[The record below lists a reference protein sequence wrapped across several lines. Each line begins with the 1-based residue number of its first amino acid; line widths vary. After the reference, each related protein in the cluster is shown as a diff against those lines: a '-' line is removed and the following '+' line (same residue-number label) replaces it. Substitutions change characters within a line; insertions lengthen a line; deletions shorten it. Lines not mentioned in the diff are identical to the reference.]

1 MAFKTEAFVLRI
13 RPFVEA
19 DRIYD
24 LFTPQE
30 GVISVVLRSAARSRS
45 KLAGHLMPFNKVK
58 VMIGRGKMDHM
69 AGAVV
74 LENYSNLRADLKS
87 MSLASSV
94 VELFLSDRSMGQKFR
109 EFSLL
114 EHIFTILDHKGIS
127 MNKKMILVRA
137 FLWKYLAIAGWQ
149 PRFQQGKN
157 IESDGIMYMEH
168 DYNKSIPIS
177 GELFDFL
184 QFIIKSD
191 WPQLINLS
199 IDKHLNKEWLRI
211 SKIYYQS
218 IFEQPSKSLK
228 LFIYG

>member
-1 MAFKTEAFVLRI
+1 MAFKTEAFVLRS
-13 RPFVEA
+13 RPFREA

-24 LFTPQE
+24 IFTPQE

-74 LENYSNLRADLKS
+74 LENYGNLRTDLKS

-94 VELFLSDRSMGQKFR
+94 VELFLYDRSMGQKFR
-109 EFSLL
+109 EFSLM
-114 EHIFTILDHKGIS
+114 EHIFIILNHQGITMS
-127 MNKKMILVRA
+127 KKMMLVRA
-137 FLWKYLAIAGWQ
+137 FLWKYLSIAGWQ
-149 PRFQQGKN
+149 PRFRSGKHPSN
-157 IESDGIMYMEH
+157 EGMMYMEH
-168 DYNKSIPIS
+168 DHSKSVPIS

-184 QFIIKSD
+184 QFIIQSD

-199 IDKHLNKEWLRI
+199 VDSQINKEWLRI
-211 SKIYYQS
+211 SRIYYQS
-218 IFEQPSKSLK
+218 ILERPSKSLK

>member
-1 MAFKTEAFVLRI
+1 MAFKTEAFVLRS
-13 RPFVEA
+13 RPFREA

-24 LFTPQE
+24 IFTPQE

-69 AGAVV
+69 AGAIV
-74 LENYSNLRADLKS
+74 LENYGNLRGDIKS
-87 MSLASSV
+87 MSLASSI
-94 VELFLSDRSMGQKFR
+94 VELFLSDRSMGQKFV
-109 EFSLL
+109 EFSLM
-114 EHIFTILDHKGIS
+114 EHIFVILNHQEIS

-137 FLWKYLAIAGWQ
+137 FLWKYLSVAGWQ
-149 PRFQQGKN
+149 PRFELAKN
-157 IESDGIMYMEH
+157 SSSEGLMYMEH
-168 DYNKSIPIS
+168 DHRRSVPIS

-184 QFIIKSD
+184 QFIIQSD

-199 IDKHLNKEWLRI
+199 IDKRLNKEWLRI

-218 IFEQPSKSLK
+218 ILK
-228 LFIYG
+228 FYLKTIINQLF